1 MRSSTREQNYFP
13 RPVPASRLSWKDGLG
28 RTPLLVWAF
37 IAEPV
42 VVPGCVFNLAAS
54 GLALPSL
61 DTPGAGCCLW
71 ADAIA
76 VAPNNAATTRVEIA
90 SLERMAISSFHDGD
104 AGVRTCHSDL
114 GSGLGL
120 GFSGGRTAGCCRR
133 LGVRPR
139 LKRLATGGA
148 PRPEQASGSVLGV
161 CL

>member
-37 IAEPV
+37 MAEPV

-61 DTPGAGCCLW
+61 DAPGAGCCVW

-90 SLERMAISSFHDGD
+90 SLQRMAISSLHDGD
-104 AGVRTCHSDL
+104 EGVRTCHAD
-114 GSGLGL
+114 
-120 GFSGGRTAGCCRR
+120 F
-133 LGVRPR
+133 
-139 LKRLATGGA
+139 
-148 PRPEQASGSVLGV
+148 ASGRPFAFPPPTTPAF
-161 CL
+161 CP